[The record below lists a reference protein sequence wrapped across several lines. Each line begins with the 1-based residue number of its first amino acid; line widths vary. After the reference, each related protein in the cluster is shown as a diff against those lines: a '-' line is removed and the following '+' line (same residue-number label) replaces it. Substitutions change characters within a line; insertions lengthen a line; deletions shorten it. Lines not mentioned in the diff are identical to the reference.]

1 LHAALIPASRHLPPL
16 DKKVEE
22 EIADEFQGRFLGYFL
37 RSFDRLQIPKLY
49 GADLTLPMQNL
60 ASAFGAVFDGDDE
73 LRAKILRLLAVQD
86 EEIRSASAS
95 SFDSIVI
102 EALIF
107 FIHQGGSSEIRM
119 QNVAEEAAKIYA
131 GRSNARTVSP
141 ESVGWAIKS
150 LGIPSGRINKAGNG
164 VQLTLQVCQQVHRL
178 GLSYGVRAMRE
189 FRSGCPFCEEL
200 ESATGQKKNG
210 RPRSNC
216 MSE

>member
-1 LHAALIPASRHLPPL
+1 
-16 DKKVEE
+16 
-22 EIADEFQGRFLGYFL
+22 
-37 RSFDRLQIPKLY
+37 
-49 GADLTLPMQNL
+49 MQNL

-200 ESATGQKKNG
+200 ESATGQKKTDG
-210 RPRSNC
+210 LARIV
-216 MSE
+216 